1 MEMFQ
6 KTEEEVCNTLLKTN
20 KNWKQ
25 DKCNDNVWG
34 KCKLWMTI
42 TFVFIMVAVIT
53 TLSLILYSQVY
64 IDDDKFN
71 QELPLNK
78 SKCIFTGSLNIS
90 NSCIHMWEPLIRTKT
105 ELMNR
110 IANAYRLSPAL
121 QHYFISVDMISD
133 ENTSAAFRLNFSSS
147 SKNKNGMKYT
157 MSEEFIGGVL
167 RQGIYD
173 QEKTGCENPRISLDP
188 SYFTLYLLQVC
199 VILI

>member
-110 IANAYRLSPAL
+110 KTWKQFLFEIPCLGIDHLWP
-121 QHYFISVDMISD
+121 
-133 ENTSAAFRLNFSSS
+133 FSEDRPQ
-147 SKNKNGMKYT
+147 K
-157 MSEEFIGGVL
+157 I
-167 RQGIYD
+167 
-173 QEKTGCENPRISLDP
+173 ISLQYVPMSSQDFF
-188 SYFTLYLLQVC
+188 SFL
-199 VILI
+199 